1 MSRRIIASLSVG
13 LWALVAA
20 TCVYANGVF
29 QSVTGDV
36 RAALGTATPASVARD
51 QRVVAGTTITTGPGG
66 QAIVRLDDGSAVVL
80 HENTEFRINEFSFDK
95 DKPQSDNI
103 ALQLLKGAMRSVTG
117 LIGSRN
123 QSKFA
128 LYTVQATIGIRGT
141 DFMVA
146 LVNPVYLSVI
156 QGAISAANT
165 AGTVAFGV
173 GATATVASATAL
185 AVAIPAAALPAAVS
199 ATFSSLGS
207 VTVGAAGAAGAASGG
222 TGAGGASGAAA
233 GGLGAGGVAA
243 AAAVVGVAAAAI
255 SNANKSDDV
264 AATTGS
270 TTGTP

>member
-13 LWALVAA
+13 LWTLFAA
-20 TCVYANGVF
+20 TFVYANGVF

-36 RAALGTATPASVARD
+36 RAAVGTATPASVARD
-51 QRVVAGTTITTGPGG
+51 QRVVAGTTITTGPRG
-66 QAIVRLDDGSAVVL
+66 QAIIRLDDGSTVVL
-80 HENTEFRINEFSFDK
+80 HENSEFRINEFSFDK

-117 LIGSRN
+117 LIASRN

-146 LVNPVYLSVI
+146 LVNPAYLSVI

-165 AGTVAFGV
+165 AGTVTFGV
-173 GATATVASATAL
+173 GATASVASATAL

-199 ATFSSLGS
+199 ATFNSLGS
-207 VTVGAAGAAGAASGG
+207 VAVSAAGTAGAAG
-222 TGAGGASGAAA
+222 GAQASGAAA

-255 SNANKSDDV
+255 SNANKSDDIV
-264 AATTGS
+264 TTTGS
-270 TTGTP
+270 GTQ